1 MMLQSRGDWVLR
13 IAGYNQKWTYECE
26 IVVYSMWSLFEQIG
40 KIEELLQGIDWFGN
54 WDAS

>member
-1 MMLQSRGDWVLR
+1 MMLWSRGDWVLR
-13 IAGYNQKWTYECE
+13 IGGYNQKWNYECE
-26 IVVYSMWSLFEQIG
+26 IVVYSMWLLFEQIG